1 MAEYKGVSV
10 QTQGLECPDCG
21 ATIEVP
27 AYHYWTPLSHLWLS
41 EALQEDE
48 TKPGP
53 ISFIMEAHYKQ
64 RHSLP

>member
-1 MAEYKGVSV
+1 MAECEDIPV

-27 AYHYWTPLSHLWLS
+27 VERYWTPLSQLWRNA
-41 EALQEDE
+41 ALTEGE

-53 ISFIMEAHYKQ
+53 ISMIMEAHYKQ
-64 RHSLP
+64 RHSLL